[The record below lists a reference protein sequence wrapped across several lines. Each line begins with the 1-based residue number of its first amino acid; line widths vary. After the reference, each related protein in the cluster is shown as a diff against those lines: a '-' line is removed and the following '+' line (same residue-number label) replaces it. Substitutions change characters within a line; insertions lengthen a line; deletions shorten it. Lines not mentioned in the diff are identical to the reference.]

1 MGFERKIWEMFLCV
15 SVLALSAS
23 FAQAESYTLE
33 RAVKAAQVQ
42 DPWLIGSMK
51 RQESLEALSIESG
64 SLPDPS
70 VSLGIANLPI
80 DTFDFSQV
88 KKMKITPCLEGEFLS
103 LEWKI

>member
-33 RAVKAAQVQ
+33 RAVKDAQVQ

-80 DTFDFSQV
+80 DTFDFSQ
-88 KKMKITPCLEGEFLS
+88 EGMTQFKVGVS
-103 LEWKI
+103 QM